1 MRRDLVKANAVE
13 GELEPVEGQRER
25 LFGGHVLLERE
36 LHHRPHFLRELL
48 PRLPDGRGQRRV
60 LGNRL
65 RSGLAVSVLVSG
77 FGFRVLVSCFVF
89 RAEGFGFGFRAE
101 DFGFDFWVEGLGVG
115 VQGLELRVWSLG
127 LVCGVEVETLSTTA
141 PKPSI
146 ATWCTLY
153 GLLIMVYILWF
164 EVQGLGFRVQGSGF
178 SVYSLRFRVQ
188 GLGLRMPGFGFLV
201 YGLRIRV

>member
-65 RSGLAVSVLVSG
+65 RSGLAVSVLVAG
-77 FGFRVLVSCFVF
+77 FGFRVLVSCFVL
-89 RAEGFGFGFRAE
+89 RVLVSGFGLRILVSIFG
-101 DFGFDFWVEGLGVG
+101 
-115 VQGLELRVWSLG
+115 LRVWG
-127 LVCGVEVETLSTTA
+127 LA
-141 PKPSI
+141 
-146 ATWCTLY
+146 
-153 GLLIMVYILWF
+153 
-164 EVQGLGFRVQGSGF
+164 FRVWS
-178 SVYSLRFRVQ
+178 
-188 GLGLRMPGFGFLV
+188 
-201 YGLRIRV
+201 